1 MHTGTI
7 VTTTPSEV
15 MRPLH
20 NRMPVVLDDEDVDL
34 WLDPE
39 IMDRTELQMLLRPRP
54 DDVLYAYPVS
64 RLVNN
69 PCDEGPT
76 LAGPLAES

>member
-20 NRMPVVLDDEDVDL
+20 NRMPVVLDDQDVAV

-39 IMDRTELQMLLRPRP
+39 MNDRAGLQLLLRPCA
-54 DDVLYAYPVS
+54 DDAL
-64 RLVNN
+64 
-69 PCDEGPT
+69 
-76 LAGPLAES
+76 